1 MKPVKRAAAEAV
13 FGARPVEPAAK
24 VAGFLQSFL

>member
-13 FGARPVEPAAK
+13 FGARPVGPAAK